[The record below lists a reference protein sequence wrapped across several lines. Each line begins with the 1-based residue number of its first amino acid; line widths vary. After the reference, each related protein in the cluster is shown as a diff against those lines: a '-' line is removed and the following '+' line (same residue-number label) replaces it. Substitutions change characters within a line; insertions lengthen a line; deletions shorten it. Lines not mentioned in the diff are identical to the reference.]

1 MTLNIFGVHLQIT
14 RATSFAL
21 PIGAL
26 PIGAHVTFVSVRRN
40 RANGQ
45 RESLVFTGRVV
56 DCDATPDSWGDA
68 YARVAYTEFAGAT
81 AIMWLNVADLTEL

>member
-1 MTLNIFGVHLQIT
+1 MTLNILGLHLQIT

-21 PIGAL
+21 PIGA
-26 PIGAHVTFVSVRRN
+26 HVTFESVRRN

-45 RESLVFTGRVV
+45 RESWVFTGRVV

-68 YARVAYTEFAGAT
+68 YARVAYTEFAGAQ